1 MKQKNFDNI
10 IAIDPDV
17 TKSGVAF
24 LKPKTRHLETA
35 SLSFTE
41 LIDYLKFALDKQ
53 KDESLI
59 VIIEASWL
67 IKGNWHLSSWD
78 RKQRAASK
86 GYDVGR
92 NHETGRKIVELCK
105 YLGIEVFEH
114 LPLRKIWKGAGG
126 KITHEELASFTGIM
140 GRTNQDCRDACL
152 LAWHFANLPIRIKNH

>member
-86 GYDVGR
+86 GYDDGV
-92 NHETGRKIVELCK
+92 V
-105 YLGIEVFEH
+105 
-114 LPLRKIWKGAGG
+114 AGEYSFLVVPEDPKAIGVQIDSASVTSADTFDTSEGWLTNYKVNIQKPASG
-126 KITHEELASFTGIM
+126 KTLKKAVYTAKPKL
-140 GRTNQDCRDACL
+140 D
-152 LAWHFANLPIRIKNH
+152 